1 MNRLVLER
9 KSMVPGKDPATTA
22 SQSAGRQS
30 MDISFTTDASS
41 YLSLGP
47 LRLCGDECDSDLFLT
62 SDSLTQTGDKGAMLM
77 EALELS

>member
-1 MNRLVLER
+1 
-9 KSMVPGKDPATTA
+9 
-22 SQSAGRQS
+22 

-47 LRLCGDECDSDLFLT
+47 LHLCGDECDSDLFLK
-62 SDSLTQTGDKGAMLM
+62 SDSLTQTGDKGAVLM